1 MSTLASH
8 ESDPRERRINIRVS
22 AANLELIRQAAQM
35 SDQTVTD
42 FVLTNSAV
50 AAERVLADRRAFALS
65 ADSWA
70 DLDRQLNRNVT
81 YKPRLRE
88 RLAVASPFVDQSHF

>member
-1 MSTLASH
+1 M
-8 ESDPRERRINIRVS
+8 RVS
-22 AANLELIRQAAQM
+22 TANLELIRQAAQM

-42 FVLTNSAV
+42 FVLTNSSV
-50 AAERVLADRRAFALS
+50 AAERVLADRRAFALT

-70 DLDRQLNRNVT
+70 DLDRQLNRDVT

-88 RLAVASPFVDQSHF
+88 RLAVSSPFVDNSHL